1 MSCSLKGF
9 NGFGAPCVPVR
20 RRVGEVPSALLLV
33 DSRRWWNVSLGEVEK
48 ERLRDTSRCR
58 EAPLCWKLIAEE
70 DILGVEMRKPG
81 KEAGF
86 SGVCRR

>member
-1 MSCSLKGF
+1 M
-9 NGFGAPCVPVR
+9 PVR

-58 EAPLCWKLIAEE
+58 EAPLFWKLIAEE
-70 DILGVEMRKPG
+70 DILGVVKRNQERKRVSLEFVDG
-81 KEAGF
+81 EIEETRELVA
-86 SGVCRR
+86 